1 MAIKEIL
8 MDALKEA
15 ASIFNKTGDPNQA
28 IIKTASE
35 RDFNSDQVTRLVE
48 LFNTVTALN
57 HYKSAS
63 DKTATFPIAD
73 ADTIMVQLFDPE
85 KLAMAETR
93 ARGLYDYSEY
103 AQAEDGIIVEAEDV
117 TMPEMH
123 VYDDK
128 NLDTVI
134 AYGYRAADIL
144 KHTADDCDKTAG
156 MAEVVIGRELEKI
169 ATHIRKEWREKGD
182 LIYSELVKC
191 AYLTYSDPV
200 IPYLSI
206 LEGYLPNNKLVKCAN
221 LVDDRKYA
229 FVLSKLGELIK
240 MGNDAV
246 TLREEAQELR
256 TEVAAFE
263 KDIIDSFKPEYSEIS
278 LFKSG
283 QQRDGQEKQKPS
295 MLANAIPQAV
305 NELKGMFNPTM
316 KAIGDRS
323 NKDISNSLVNS
334 LMSGENRAAKK
345 HEEDMANLERQSI
358 LEDLI
363 TNDPVLSGIEPE
375 KIVSGYQA
383 IMRLSP
389 EVSRN
394 KEVVRAQLRQL
405 AHSIALSPFDAKQL
419 VDLESVIRRNAAPSS
434 QGVVQPAI
442 KEQL

>member
-1 MAIKEIL
+1 MAIKEML
-8 MDALKEA
+8 MDAMKEA

-28 IIKTASE
+28 IIKTASD

-63 DKTATFPIAD
+63 DKTASFPLAD
-73 ADTIMVQLFDPE
+73 ADNIMIQLFDPE
-85 KLAMAETR
+85 KLAMAESR
-93 ARGLYDYSEY
+93 SLGVYDYSEY
-103 AQAEDGIIVEAEDV
+103 AQAEDGILVEAEDV

-123 VYDDK
+123 TFDDT
-128 NLDTVI
+128 NLDTAI
-134 AYGYRAADIL
+134 AYGYRVADTL

-169 ATHIRKEWREKGD
+169 AAQIRKEWKETGD
-182 LIYSELVKC
+182 AIYSELVKC

-229 FVLSKLGELIK
+229 FVLSKFGELIK
-240 MGNDAV
+240 MGNDASS
-246 TLREEAQELR
+246 LREEAQSIR
-256 TEVAAFE
+256 ADVAAFE
-263 KDIIDSFKPEYSEIS
+263 KDIIDSFRPEYGTMSF
-278 LFKSG
+278 FKDG
-283 QQRDGQEKQKPS
+283 QQRDGQEKPKPS
-295 MLANAIPQAV
+295 GLSNAIPQAM
-305 NELKGMFNPTM
+305 NDLKGVFSPTM
-316 KAIGDRS
+316 KAIGDRT
-323 NKDISNSLVNS
+323 NKDISNTLVSS
-334 LMSGENRAAKK
+334 LMSEETRAAKK

-375 KIVSGYQA
+375 KIVGGYQA

-419 VDLESVIRRNAAPSS
+419 VDLENVIRRNAAPVQKEPS
-434 QGVVQPAI
+434 QPAM
-442 KEQL
+442 KE